1 VTHHVRLAA
10 AATAEL
16 SSEAIQLAELSSEA
30 VQLAERS
37 SVRARLIQ
45 LAELSGEAV
54 QPAELSSDAAAGCG
68 RRWCVTAPSA
78 AELVKRPSTQL
89 AYLSAAGFRRGL
101 APARSGVQVK
111 VPHFD
116 A

>member
-45 LAELSGEAV
+45 LAELSGEAG
-54 QPAELSSDAAAGCG
+54 SAGRAFERC
-68 RRWCVTAPSA
+68 RCRLWPPV
-78 AELVKRPSTQL
+78 VRHRPMGGWHT
-89 AYLSAAGFRRGL
+89 
-101 APARSGVQVK
+101 
-111 VPHFD
+111 
-116 A
+116 